1 MTQLKWRLLEGGGEA
16 YYELGVADNG
26 ALVGLPRAELDQS
39 LETLEMMAGEIG
51 ASVIVVRKVEVPVA
65 MAGSAASETDYW
77 NGKRRLRKSIY
88 HSDSTEGNSTTEVES
103 DVQTA
108 IDAILDVSQHS
119 SPSLIHSAARSEPN
133 AERTHQSPNNPTPPV
148 FPLEFEIPPVFE
160 PLGMPGR
167 HHTTFSVDQTG
178 VTTFACTQS
187 GTEYRAHPI
196 SSNST
201 RTPSLP
207 HRRNVP
213 LRPEFTGS
221 PVVQTKQEAK
231 WLSRNQARDRK
242 RAAKQPPSPE
252 APIPV
257 SEPTS
262 YPSPDAQPLPL
273 RVSGDSP
280 ADQCQMASASITLLD
295 SIPVLKSD
303 GSPTMQP
310 DITISPV
317 SDIPGPGRSASTEP
331 RLVVEALIVRKMSLE
346 EAFLDF
352 SGFSLT

>member
-65 MAGSAASETDYW
+65 VAGSAASETDYW
-77 NGKRRLRKSIY
+77 NGKRRLRKPIY
-88 HSDSTEGNSTTEVES
+88 HSDTTGVEVES
-103 DVQTA
+103 DAQTI
-108 IDAILDVSQHS
+108 IDAILDVSQDS
-119 SPSLIHSAARSEPN
+119 SPSSIRLAAHSEPN
-133 AERTHQSPNNPTPPV
+133 SESTHQSPNNPTPPV
-148 FPLEFEIPPVFE
+148 FPLEFEIPPVFV
-160 PLGMPGR
+160 PLGVPGH
-167 HHTTFSVDQTG
+167 HHTTFSVDQLG

-196 SSNST
+196 STNNT
-201 RTPSLP
+201 HTPSLP
-207 HRRNVP
+207 HRQNVP
-213 LRPEFTGS
+213 LRHELTGS

-242 RAAKQPPSPE
+242 RAAKLLPTPE
-252 APIPV
+252 APVHV
-257 SEPTS
+257 SESTS
-262 YPSPDAQPLPL
+262 YPSPDAQSLPL
-273 RVSGDSP
+273 RVSADSP
-280 ADQCQMASASITLLD
+280 VDQCQTASASVTPLD

-303 GSPTMQP
+303 VSLAIP
-310 DITISPV
+310 PV
-317 SDIPGPGRSASTEP
+317 SNMPSPGRLTSTEP
-331 RLVVEALIVRKMSLE
+331 RLVVEALVVRKMSLE